1 MLVAR
6 LIILLLKH
14 KQQRERERE
23 RERESRVSNY
33 DKYITTPEFNNFSG
47 SIFDERLKQ
56 VNLATKPDLDTVS
69 QRAIKLRKK

>member
-6 LIILLLKH
+6 LIRLLLKH
-14 KQQRERERE
+14 KQQRE

>member
-14 KQQRERERE
+14 KQQRERE

>member
-14 KQQRERERE
+14 KQQ